1 MELSC
6 QFDGR
11 SAHLLGYLFDP
22 DNAELGAETAQIR
35 DDRTYRAKAM
45 VAKAREL
52 GADVSWD
59 QVAAIADGAV
69 VGRPHIARALAAAGA
84 VETPADAFTADWIA
98 DGGRAFVDRYA
109 VDLPRGIALIR
120 AAGGV
125 PVLAHPRSPGYEI
138 SDEVIA
144 ALAHAGLC
152 GIEVFHPDHDAEERA
167 RLTEL
172 AQSLGLI
179 ATGGSDDHGSF
190 NNHGLGVDD
199 DASRRVRAAA
209 RPGRAAAVTF
219 FLQAFVTLFVIIDP
233 PGIVPLFLGLTRGRS
248 VRTRRRLAWQAA
260 VVAFSVIVAFA
271 LFGRVILNYT
281 QVQIAAL
288 EGAGGLLLLLVSLQL
303 LTGKTEEPTSSE
315 RAKTNVAFVPLGT
328 PLLAGPGAIVA
339 TMLYV
344 QRIHHPLNVVALALA
359 IAGVAVAAWLSMRFA
374 EVIHR
379 VLTDNGVELLTRIAG
394 LLLSA
399 IAVQLVAE
407 SALAFAAQ
415 AK

>member
-1 MELSC
+1 M
-6 QFDGR
+6 
-11 SAHLLGYLFDP
+11 
-22 DNAELGAETAQIR
+22 
-35 DDRTYRAKAM
+35 
-45 VAKAREL
+45 
-52 GADVSWD
+52 
-59 QVAAIADGAV
+59 
-69 VGRPHIARALAAAGA
+69 
-84 VETPADAFTADWIA
+84 
-98 DGGRAFVDRYA
+98 
-109 VDLPRGIALIR
+109 
-120 AAGGV
+120 
-125 PVLAHPRSPGYEI
+125 
-138 SDEVIA
+138 
-144 ALAHAGLC
+144 
-152 GIEVFHPDHDAEERA
+152 
-167 RLTEL
+167 
-172 AQSLGLI
+172 
-179 ATGGSDDHGSF
+179 
-190 NNHGLGVDD
+190 
-199 DASRRVRAAA
+199 
-209 RPGRAAAVTF
+209 TF

-303 LTGKTEEPTSSE
+303 LTGKAEEPTSSD

-359 IAGVAVAAWLSMRFA
+359 IAGVALAAWLSMRFA

-415 AK
+415 AR